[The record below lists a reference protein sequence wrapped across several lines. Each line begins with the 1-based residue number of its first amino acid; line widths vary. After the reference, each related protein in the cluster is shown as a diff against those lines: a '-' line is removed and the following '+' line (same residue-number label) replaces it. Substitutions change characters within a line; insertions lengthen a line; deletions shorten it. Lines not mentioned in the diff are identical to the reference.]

1 MTLYIG
7 IDWSQEKH
15 DVCFVNEKGA
25 SLLELKVKQGVA
37 GYKELDEKRKA
48 FKVEASECIVGIESA
63 HSLLID
69 FLWEQGY
76 RQIYVLPPAVIA
88 ANRGR
93 NRQSGANNDRY
104 DGWVIGETLRT
115 DLHKFYPWHPG
126 SELLQMM
133 RVRVKQAEF
142 WTKQSTRLANRLE
155 ALLLR
160 YYPAALAVFTS
171 WPSPLICH
179 FVIAYPT
186 PTAAKELTLADFK
199 SFAKSY
205 RYPKPRLLSACYD
218 RLCAAYPEAQPALVT
233 AYASEAV
240 PLAQALLV
248 SLQNEK
254 QNLCLLQKL
263 FLQHADAKIFAAL
276 PGAGE
281 WLAPALLV
289 KFGEDRKRFPKPE
302 PLQSLAGTCPVT
314 NQSGKKR
321 SVHFRRSC
329 DHAFRHIAQQW
340 ARCAI
345 SQSDWAA
352 SYFHE
357 LTDRGFTATHA
368 YRCLANRLLA
378 IAWRLWQDH
387 LLFDESVLL
396 QNRLQRRKPRT

>member
-1 MTLYIG
+1 MTIYIG

-15 DVCFVNEKGA
+15 DVNFLNEKG
-25 SLLELKVKQGVA
+25 SSIIEIEVKQGVE
-37 GYKELDEKRKA
+37 GYKQLDAKRKQLG
-48 FKVEASECIVGIESA
+48 VEASECIVGIESA
-63 HSLLID
+63 HTLLID
-69 FLWEQGY
+69 YLWSQGY
-76 RQIYVLPPAVIA
+76 TQIYVLPPGVIA

-104 DGWVIGETLRT
+104 DSRVISETLRS

-126 SELLQMM
+126 SESLQAM

-160 YYPAALAVFTS
+160 YYPAALAVFPS
-171 WPSPLICH
+171 WPTPLVCH

-186 PTAAKELTLADFK
+186 PAAAKGVSLEAFK
-199 SFAKSY
+199 SFAKSHH
-205 RYPKPRLLSACYD
+205 YPKPRLLPGCYD
-218 RLCAAYPEAQPALVT
+218 RLCAAYPEAQAGLAA
-233 AYASEAV
+233 AYAGEAV

-254 QNLCLLQKL
+254 ENLCQLQKL
-263 FLQHADAKIFAAL
+263 FLQHSDAKLFSSL

-289 KFGEDRKRFPKPE
+289 KFGEDRKRFPKPQ

-340 ARCAI
+340 ARCAV

-357 LTDRGFTATHA
+357 LTGRGFTSTHA

-378 IAWRLWQDH
+378 IAWKLWQDN

-396 QNRLQRRKPRT
+396 QNRLQRRNPRT